1 MLHCLSLFILHLLQI
16 GAEDLSENSL
26 WTKAEEE
33 KFEINE
39 LFAKLTLT
47 FSSQTRSKCLA
58 CVFTAAVI
66 MLCSPVMSFSFFFF
80 LPLCPPS
87 LCLIPCYSNSPASA
101 AKGKNVTNTAPL
113 SPLSAHLLKLFKP
126 FLYLNEES
134 TAHLHYSAMLC
145 QNSISHKFMNKPPTP
160 VSVDG
165 LFPPI

>member
-1 MLHCLSLFILHLLQI
+1 MIHCLSLYILHLLQI
-16 GAEDLSENSL
+16 GPEDLSENSF
-26 WTKAEEE
+26 WTKAKEE
-33 KFEINE
+33 KFEKNE

-66 MLCSPVMSFSFFFF
+66 MLRSQVMSFSFFF
-80 LPLCPPS
+80 LPLCLPS
-87 LCLIPCYSNSPASA
+87 LCLIPCYFNSPASA
-101 AKGKNVTNTAPL
+101 AKGKNITNTAPL
-113 SPLSAHLLKLFKP
+113 SPLSAHLLKPFTP
-126 FLYLNEES
+126 FLYLNEEY

-160 VSVDG
+160 VSVHA